1 MAKTEDFA
9 LNTETLM
16 TEQSLEEWV
25 MGKCDEWRDHYESTY
40 SQRFDEYYRLWRGQ
54 WSTEDSQRSSER
66 SRIISP
72 ALQQAVE
79 SNVAEMEEATFGR
92 GKWFDV
98 TDDVGDPERADVMF
112 LRNKLT
118 EDFEKTMIRKS
129 VAECL
134 INAAVFG
141 TGIGE
146 IVIEE
151 EKEMAPA
158 TQPVMDGQL
167 QAVGVNITDRVMV
180 KLRPVMPQ
188 NFLIDPTATSIDDAL
203 GVGIDEFVSRH
214 VVEQLQEQEVYK
226 SDVYVGSASVDSD
239 LEADQDLIMY
249 NTDRVRLT
257 KYYGL
262 VPTELL
268 ENSEEYEKLD
278 TDEEKTQYTE
288 AVVVIANE
296 NILLKAEAN
305 PYMMNDRPVVAFPW
319 DVVPSK
325 FWGRG
330 VCEKGYNSQ
339 KALDTEL
346 RARID
351 ALSLTIHPMMAI
363 DATRL
368 PRGAKPEIRPGK
380 MILTNGDP
388 REVLQ
393 PFNFGQVNQI
403 TFAQASALQQMVQQ
417 ATGAVDSAGIAGQV
431 NGEATAAGISM
442 SLGAII
448 KRHKRTLINFQQA
461 FLLPLVKKAAC
472 RYMQFDPENYPVADY
487 KFNAS
492 STLGIIARE
501 YEVTQ
506 LTQLLQTMKPDSPM
520 YPSLV
525 QSIVENMNL
534 SNREELL
541 DTLKQAAE
549 QAQMTPEQQQ
559 QAQQQDQAKQQA
571 ELEFQQSQTAVL
583 QGQAQE
589 SKARA
594 NKLSVEAELAPVET
608 EIDRIKAITTNLKS
622 GDQDDKEFER
632 RLKIAQTMLKEK
644 ELDLKTPAPQANGTD
659 QPDEEGQIMQLMRG
673 LENDGNAEGIAGR
686 SVSGQP
692 EIPRAGPPVPRI
704 N

>member
-1 MAKTEDFA
+1 MSELYDNDPLMIQEALED
-9 LNTETLM
+9 
-16 TEQSLEEWV
+16 WV
-25 MGKCDEWRDHYESTY
+25 ITKCEDWRDYYESNY
-40 SQRFDEYYRLWRGQ
+40 ENRFEEYYRLWRGQ
-54 WSTEDSQRSSER
+54 WDPADSQRGSER

-79 SNVAEMEEATFGR
+79 SNVAELEEATFGR

-98 TDDVGDPERADVMF
+98 SDNMGDTDKQDVQF

-118 EDFEKTMIRKS
+118 EDFENCMVRKA

-134 INAAVFG
+134 INSAVFG
-141 TGIGE
+141 TGVGE

-151 EKEMAPA
+151 MKEMAPA
-158 TQPVMDGQL
+158 TQPIMGGDL
-167 QAVGVNITDRVMV
+167 QAVGVNITDRVVV
-180 KLRPVMPQ
+180 KLKPVLPQ
-188 NFLIDPTATSIDDAL
+188 NFLIDPVATSVEDAM
-203 GVGIDEFVSRH
+203 GVAIDEFVSRH
-214 VVEQLQEQEVYK
+214 QVELLQEQGVYR
-226 SDVYVGSASVDSD
+226 DAYVGPAAPDTD
-239 LEADQDLIMY
+239 LEPDQDLTIY
-249 NTDRVRLT
+249 NDDKVRLT

-262 VPTELL
+262 VPRELL
-268 ENSEEYEKLD
+268 NAAISEDDEEAVPEENSESKYV
-278 TDEEKTQYTE
+278 E
-288 AVVVIANE
+288 AVVVIANGG
-296 NILLKAEAN
+296 ILLKAEVN
-305 PYMMNDRPVVAFPW
+305 PYMMVDRPVVAFPW
-319 DVVPSK
+319 DVVPGR

-380 MILTNGDP
+380 IILTSGDP

-403 TFAQASALQQMVQQ
+403 TFAQAGALQQMVQQ

-448 KRHKRTLINFQQA
+448 KRHKRTLINFQQS
-461 FLLPLVKKAAC
+461 FLIPFVKKAAY

-506 LTQLLQTMKPDSPM
+506 LVQLLQTMGKESPL
-520 YPSLV
+520 YNTLI
-525 QSIVENMNL
+525 QSVVDNMNL
-534 SNREELL
+534 SNREELVAAL
-541 DTLKQAAE
+541 AQAS
-549 QAQMTPEQQQ
+549 QPNPQQQ
-559 QAQQQDQAKQQA
+559 QMDQATQQA
-571 ELEFQQSQTAVL
+571 QLQFQQSQTAAL
-583 QGQAQE
+583 SAQAQE
-589 SKARA
+589 SQARA
-594 NKLSVEAELAPVET
+594 VKLAAEAQVVPQEL
-608 EIDRIKAITTNLKS
+608 EIDKINAITRNLRE
-622 GDQDDKEFER
+622 GGAEDKEFER
-632 RLKIAQTMLKEK
+632 RMKVADTLLKEK
-644 ELDLKTPAPQANGTD
+644 QLEGKTNVNNAKRNATPARPD
-659 QPDEEGQIMQLMRG
+659 QPQVQRPVRPVGPARNQG
-673 LENDGNAEGIAGR
+673 GPAGNQGG
-686 SVSGQP
+686 GTM
-692 EIPRAGPPVPRI
+692 
-704 N
+704 

>member
-1 MAKTEDFA
+1 MTDLYEQDPLMIQESVED
-9 LNTETLM
+9 
-16 TEQSLEEWV
+16 WV
-25 MGKCDEWRDHYESTY
+25 MNKCEDWRDYYESNY
-40 SQRFDEYYRLWRGQ
+40 EDRFEEYYRLWRGI
-54 WSTEDSQRSSER
+54 WDPADSERRSER

-79 SNVAEMEEATFGR
+79 SNVAELEEATFGR

-98 TDDVGDPERADVMF
+98 SDNMGDTSKEDVLF

-118 EDFEKTMIRKS
+118 EDFEDCMVRKA

-151 EKEMAPA
+151 MKEMAPA
-158 TQPVMDGQL
+158 TQPIMDGDL
-167 QAVGVNITDRVMV
+167 QAVGVNVTDRVKV

-188 NFLIDPTATSIDDAL
+188 NFLIDPVATDVDEAL
-203 GVGIDEFVSRH
+203 GVCIDEFVSRH
-214 VVEQLQEQEVYK
+214 QVELLQEQGVYR
-226 SDVYVGSASVDSD
+226 DTYVGSAAPDTD
-239 LEADQDLIMY
+239 LEPDQDITIY
-249 NTDRVRLT
+249 NDDKVRLT

-262 VPTELL
+262 VPRELLNSAMDEDTEL
-268 ENSEEYEKLD
+268 D
-278 TDEEKTQYTE
+278 DEDSKYIE
-288 AVVVIANE
+288 AVIVIANGG
-296 NILLKAEAN
+296 ILLKAEAN

-319 DVVPSK
+319 DVVPGR

-368 PRGAKPEIRPGK
+368 PRGAKPEVRPGK

-403 TFAQASALQQMVQQ
+403 TFAQAGALQQMVQQ

-431 NGEATAAGISM
+431 NGESTAAGISM
-442 SLGAII
+442 SLGAVI
-448 KRHKRTLINFQQA
+448 KRHKRTLINFQQS
-461 FLLPLVKKAAC
+461 FLIPFVKKAAY
-472 RYMQFDPENYPVADY
+472 RYMQFDPESYPVADY

-506 LTQLLQTMKPDSPM
+506 LVQLLQTMGQDSPM
-520 YPSLV
+520 YATLI
-525 QSIVENMNL
+525 QSIVDNMNL

-541 DTLKQAAE
+541 AAMNQSMQPNP
-549 QAQMTPEQQQ
+549 QAQQMQQ
-559 QAQQQDQAKQQA
+559 QAQQLQMQ
-571 ELEFQQSQTAVL
+571 FQQSQTAAL
-583 QGQAQE
+583 SAQAQE
-589 SKARA
+589 SAARA
-594 NKLSVEAELAPVET
+594 QKLAAEAAVVPQEL
-608 EIDRIKAITTNLKS
+608 EIDKINAITRNLRD
-622 GDQDDKEFER
+622 GDQEDKEFER
-632 RLKIAQTMLKEK
+632 RMKVADTLLKEK
-644 ELDLKTPAPQANGTD
+644 QIEGKRNADRPRTESPAPTS
-659 QPDEEGQIMQLMRG
+659 QPG
-673 LENDGNAEGIAGR
+673 
-686 SVSGQP
+686 
-692 EIPRAGPPVPRI
+692 VPRNI
-704 N
+704 PANNGAGDQGRGAI